1 MACMPSKSLL
11 HSAAAR
17 RGGGSADE
25 GIAAYREAVR
35 RRDEVAQWRNDS
47 QPPGPSQPSGAHL
60 MRGRG
65 RVLGHGVVEVG
76 DRVLRLGGPRHRDR
90 LHTGHPRHPRAGRRP
105 DLDQR
110 CGPVV
115 LHLPPSLLVLGGGA
129 VGCELA
135 QVFARFGATVTLVE
149 SGSRLLERERP
160 EITERLAAALRTDG
174 VDVRLSVS
182 VQQVDPTPGGG
193 ARVTLSD
200 RSTVDCAR
208 VLLAVGRR
216 PAVAGLGLETL
227 GVVPDDRGAL
237 AVDDRCRLVGQDHV
251 WAVGDVTAVAPFTH
265 TATYQARV
273 VAANIMGE
281 DRVAH
286 ADAIPRAVYT
296 DPPVASVGRTDD
308 GDGVVSAAFDLAE
321 VARTLTDAGPGG
333 LLVVTADRTRRVVVG
348 ACAVGARAD
357 DWMVEATLAVRA
369 QVPLEVLADT
379 VHAFPSM
386 GEAFE
391 PVYRELAARCRPR
404 G

>member
-1 MACMPSKSLL
+1 M
-11 HSAAAR
+11 
-17 RGGGSADE
+17 
-25 GIAAYREAVR
+25 
-35 RRDEVAQWRNDS
+35 
-47 QPPGPSQPSGAHL
+47 
-60 MRGRG
+60 
-65 RVLGHGVVEVG
+65 
-76 DRVLRLGGPRHRDR
+76 
-90 LHTGHPRHPRAGRRP
+90 
-105 DLDQR
+105 
-110 CGPVV
+110 
-115 LHLPPSLLVLGGGA
+115 
-129 VGCELA
+129 
-135 QVFARFGATVTLVE
+135 
-149 SGSRLLERERP
+149 
-160 EITERLAAALRTDG
+160 
-174 VDVRLSVS
+174 
-182 VQQVDPTPGGG
+182 
-193 ARVTLSD
+193 TLSD
-200 RSTVDCAR
+200 RTTVDCAR

-308 GDGVVSAAFDLAE
+308 GDGVVSASFDLGE

-391 PVYRELAARCRPR
+391 PVYRELAARCRPQ